1 MEIKAWEPLQ
11 QSETAVVAMAT
22 VYERYCADAV
32 AWCRGDA
39 PDAMASS
46 SACCVAC
53 SLNAFSPF
61 FNSRKDNNRAFVAM
75 VTQTQQKTNRAKKC
89 STVAKDKH
97 THSELTIPI
106 FYNDRRIFQS
116 EAYSAVRSYF
126 PTTAPPADISVK
138 LSSSWFFFCWR
149 SVSMCLKFSFSAFIW
164 RIFFVETHF
173 SSIEYN
179 IIHNWAG

>member
-1 MEIKAWEPLQ
+1 MPWQ
-11 QSETAVVAMAT
+11 QFMNATAQMQWRVV
-22 VYERYCADAV
+22 
-32 AWCRGDA
+32 GGNA

-138 LSSSWFFFCWR
+138 LSSSCFFLLEECFY
-149 SVSMCLKFSFSAFIW
+149 VPLSFLSLVLYGGYFLW
-164 RIFFVETHF
+164 KPIFRA
-173 SSIEYN
+173 SSI
-179 IIHNWAG
+179 I

>member
-32 AWCRGDA
+32 AWCWGGGNA

-89 STVAKDKH
+89 SAVAKDKH
-97 THSELTIPI
+97 THRELTIPI
-106 FYNDRRIFQS
+106 FCNDRRIFQS

-138 LSSSWFFFCWR
+138 LSSSC
-149 SVSMCLKFSFSAFIW
+149 
-164 RIFFVETHF
+164 FFVGGVLLCALSFLSLLLYGGHF
-173 SSIEYN
+173 LWKPIFRALSI
-179 IIHNWAG
+179 I